1 MAETAGFA
9 NSIFIWAGF
18 AFLGAITAA
27 LVVAVVSHGPMLSG
41 ILSDRSGGP
50 VGMHRGA
57 FALGNIGLAILFLM
71 RIVEFDGSEDAI
83 EALKLIAN
91 LAGEDAQF
99 PVQFPAMSGGLSGL
113 YLWGK
118 MQGKRQS

>member
-1 MAETAGFA
+1 MVETAGFA
-9 NSIFIWAGF
+9 SSIFIWAGF

-27 LVVAVVSHGPMLSG
+27 LVVAVVSHETMLSG
-41 ILSDRSGGP
+41 ILSDRQGGP
-50 VGMHRGA
+50 VGMYRGA

-71 RIVEFDGSEDAI
+71 RIIEFDGSEESI
-83 EALKLIAN
+83 QALKVIAN
-91 LAGEDAQF
+91 LAGDDAQIPF
-99 PVQFPAMSGGLSGL
+99 QFPAMSGGLSGL